1 MRTMDRT
8 WAALIFAAMLVC
20 PVFARAGAS
29 QDDAMRR
36 DVTALAER
44 LGRLESENAAL
55 KKANENLAGRVAELE
70 AESAG
75 AVAAGSPA
83 RTDVTVPATVDSAVP
98 AKTPPDAG
106 RLASAPDAL
115 PATAPA
121 TPPQAWYEKIK
132 VSGLAFGDAYAVIDN
147 HEPTIEDHTGFWIRR
162 GYLTFDSQL
171 ASEWSARLRFEV
183 NSPGDFTTDS
193 KLEPFVKDAYLA
205 WKRGGHELYLG
216 LSPSPTNDYV
226 ESFWGQRPLEKSPM
240 DLYRFGSSRDTGV
253 AYKGTVSGGRVFYHA
268 MFGNGSGDGSE
279 TNEGKKLA
287 GSVGFHPTDA
297 LVLHL
302 YADHEDRPGA
312 TDRSTWQA
320 FAGWQGARSR
330 YGLLYAKQLRDVEGA
345 PDEDVAVA
353 SLFGIWRLTDPG
365 TLTVRYDR
373 SFDGYSDA
381 DRIPYFHF
389 AAATPFDL
397 AILAWQH
404 DLHANISLIPS
415 LEYVHYRG
423 EDGISNLDDDLYGR
437 LTVNFGF

>member
-1 MRTMDRT
+1 M
-8 WAALIFAAMLVC
+8 
-20 PVFARAGAS
+20 PVAVDSSGSDKDTAGVGAYG
-29 QDDAMRR
+29 
-36 DVTALAER
+36 V
-44 LGRLESENAAL
+44 G
-55 KKANENLAGRVAELE
+55 AGRA
-70 AESAG
+70 SRG
-75 AVAAGSPA
+75 GS
-83 RTDVTVPATVDSAVP
+83 
-98 AKTPPDAG
+98 G
-106 RLASAPDAL
+106 
-115 PATAPA
+115 TA
-121 TPPQAWYEKIK
+121 PQAWHEKIK

-147 HEPTIEDHTGFWIRR
+147 HDPTIEDQNGFWIRR

-183 NSPGDFTTDS
+183 NSPGDFATNS
-193 KLEPFVKDAYLA
+193 KLEPFVKDAYVA
-205 WKRGGHELYLG
+205 WKREGHELYLG

-226 ESFWGQRPLEKSPM
+226 ESFWGQRPLEKTPM

-253 AYKGTVSGGRVFYHA
+253 AYKGTASGGKVFYHA

-287 GSVGFHPTDA
+287 GSIGFHPTDA

-312 TDRSTWQA
+312 TDRNTWQA

-353 SLFGIWRLTDPG
+353 SVFGIWRLTDPG

-389 AAATPFDL
+389 ATATPFDL

-423 EDGISNLDDDLYGR
+423 EDGISSLDDDLYGR